1 IALGLAVTTTT
12 PAVGSIVSSVPV
24 DYVVNFTDPINISTV
39 DATDFTVDGLPA
51 DSVMINGP
59 TQVTF
64 HYNSAPFGT
73 QGQHAMAMAAGAI
86 LRDPDGSPLA
96 AFLGTFRYD
105 AVLLQVTSTA
115 PPAGGTFTLPG
126 PFTFD
131 VNFNEPVDPGSVQT
145 SDLALSGLAGAFV
158 SDVTVLPGNTTA
170 RFTIGGIS
178 AEGTLSAGIA
188 AGAIT
193 DAFGNPGSGFS
204 ASHRVAVGPF
214 PHPTPPPAQNPP
226 GSLFFAPITPA
237 GLITSPG
244 DSDTFPLPAGP
255 AQTLPVLVPATDAGL
270 RPTVTLLDPTNLV

>member
-126 PFTFD
+126 PFTYD

-145 SDLALSGLAGAFV
+145 TDLALSGIGGGVVGGA
-158 SDVTVLPGNTTA
+158 TVLPGNTTG
-170 RFTIGGIS
+170 RVPPSGRT
-178 AEGTLSAGIA
+178 AEGALTPDHAG
-188 AGAIT
+188 G
-193 DAFGNPGSGFS
+193 GGPGRRG
-204 ASHRVAVGPF
+204 
-214 PHPTPPPAQNPP
+214 PP
-226 GSLFFAPITPA
+226 G
-237 GLITSPG
+237 GG
-244 DSDTFPLPAGP
+244 
-255 AQTLPVLVPATDAGL
+255 
-270 RPTVTLLDPTNLV
+270 RPSSEQRE